1 MHTIATDVTKNITRD
16 AAENI
21 MKKSLPFFSASGFI
35 ALGFCGL
42 LAACSPT
49 PQHNA
54 AESDS
59 LYDKDW
65 QFFRSNNALDLATA
79 QQQKEWE
86 PVQIPHTPKIEPL
99 VVTEQFQGDSWYKK
113 TINTEASWKDKQ
125 VALKFDAAMNV
136 AEVWLNGDKLITHV
150 GGYLP
155 FTVNLTEKLTWDA
168 PNELLVRLDNRDNP
182 VTGPKPLKDL
192 DFNTYG
198 GIYRHVHLQINNDL
212 HITDAVASGKTAS
225 GGIFVSYPQ
234 VTRDQATIKIN
245 THVFNA
251 HIDPKKFRVVQKLL
265 DGDKVVVDQTGDLQ
279 TVNGKSDAENTI
291 ELLLN
296 KPRLWSPKAPNLY
309 NLVTRIYEGDSLVD
323 EQTTRIGV
331 REFKWV
337 DNQLLINGEKTFL
350 RGVNRHQEYP
360 YVGYATSAAADYRDA
375 VKIKSAGF
383 DYVRLSHYPHS
394 PAFMAAADELGLVLL
409 DSILGWQYFSEDPA
423 FQAQIQ
429 QTCRDLIRRDRNHPS
444 VMAWECSLNESWMT
458 EPFIDSLTK
467 IIGEEYPG
475 AMSAGWQE
483 YGYDIY
489 LQARQHRLEHYEE
502 PGKPYIVSEYGD
514 WEYYAMNAGL
524 NQTEWANLLQADR
537 SSRQLLSDG
546 ETRLLQ
552 QAANIQEAHN
562 DNFNTPAFADGYWVM
577 FDYNRGYAPD
587 LESSGIMSIDRL
599 PKYSYYFYQSQRD
612 ANEVSDKFASGPMVF
627 IASEW
632 DEKSAT
638 NVRVFSNADEVE
650 LLLNGKSIA
659 KQTAD
664 KNSNSNNLQHPP
676 FTFALEKFEA
686 GELKA
691 VAYINGKIVAEHKVV
706 TPGTTASL
714 RLTLDSSGK
723 APQTGVKDVVFVYA
737 QLVDA
742 QGNPVTANNIPVTF
756 SVAGDAKLVSPATI
770 NTTAGY
776 ASALVE
782 IGDSLAGIKLTANAE
797 NLPEAHLV
805 FAQ

>member
-1 MHTIATDVTKNITRD
+1 MMN
-16 AAENI
+16 
-21 MKKSLPFFSASGFI
+21 KKIQLCTVI
-35 ALGFCGL
+35 LCGL
-42 LAACSPT
+42 MAACSPN
-49 PQHNA
+49 PQQKA
-54 AESDS
+54 PVGDA
-59 LYDKDW
+59 LYDQGW
-65 QFFRSNNALDLATA
+65 QFFRSTDALDLASA

-86 PVQIPHTPKIEPL
+86 TVQIPHTPKIEPL
-99 VVTEQFQGDSWYKK
+99 VVNDQFQGDAWYKK
-113 TINTEASWKDKQ
+113 TITTDSSWQGKQ
-125 VALKFDAAMNV
+125 IGLKFEAAMNV
-136 AEVWLNGDKLITHV
+136 AEVWLNGEKLITHV

-155 FTVNLTEKLTWDA
+155 FTVNLTEKLKWDA
-168 PNELLVRLDNRDNP
+168 PNELMVRLDNRDNP

-212 HITDAVASGKTAS
+212 HITDAVAAGKAAS
-225 GGIFVSYPQ
+225 GGIFVTYPQ
-234 VTRDQATIKIN
+234 VTKDQATVKIN

-251 HIDPKKFRVVQKLL
+251 NIDPKKFRVVQKLM
-265 DGDKVVVDQTGDLQ
+265 DGDKVVADQTSDMQ
-279 TVNGKSDAENTI
+279 SIAGKSDAENTI
-291 ELLLN
+291 ELN
-296 KPRLWSPKAPNLY
+296 ITQPRLWSPKTPNLY
-309 NLVTRIYEGDSLVD
+309 QLVTRIYEGESLVD
-323 EQTTRIGV
+323 EQTTRIGI

-337 DNQLLINGEKTFL
+337 NNQLFINGEQTFL

-360 YVGYATSAAADYRDA
+360 YVGYATSDAADYRDA

-394 PAFMAAADELGLVLL
+394 PAFMAAADELGIVLL

-467 IIGEEYPG
+467 IIDEEYPG

-489 LQARQHRLEHYEE
+489 LQARQHRLEHYAE
-502 PGKPYIVSEYGD
+502 PTKPYIVSEYGD

-552 QAANIQEAHN
+552 QAENIQEAHN
-562 DNFNTPAFADGYWVM
+562 DNHNTPAFADGYWVM

-587 LESSGIMSIDRL
+587 LESSGIMSIERL

-612 ANEVSDKFASGPMVF
+612 ASETSDKFASGPMVF

-632 DEKSAT
+632 NEKSSLH
-638 NVRVFSNADEVE
+638 VRTFSNADEVE
-650 LLLNGKSIA
+650 LILNGKIIA
-659 KQTAD
+659 KQTPD
-664 KNSNSNNLQHPP
+664 KNDNSKHLKHPP
-676 FTFALEKFEA
+676 FTFAVEKFEA

-691 VAYINGKIVAEHKVV
+691 VAYINGKAVAEHKVV
-706 TPGTTASL
+706 TAGDAANVRLSL
-714 RLTLDSSGK
+714 DTSGK
-723 APQTGVKDVVFVYA
+723 APQAGVKDTLFVHA
-737 QLVDA
+737 QLVDSN
-742 QGNPVTANNIPVTF
+742 GNAVHTNNIPVAFTI
-756 SVAGDAKLVSPATI
+756 SGAAKLISPVEI
-770 NTTAGY
+770 NTNSGI

-782 IGDSLAGIKLTANAE
+782 IGDSLDNITISATSGKLPAASLQIK
-797 NLPEAHLV
+797 
-805 FAQ
+805 

>member
-1 MHTIATDVTKNITRD
+1 MMNKKNHPCTKIYLCTL
-16 AAENI
+16 ALC
-21 MKKSLPFFSASGFI
+21 SLI
-35 ALGFCGL
+35 
-42 LAACSPT
+42 AACSPS
-49 PQHNA
+49 
-54 AESDS
+54 SDS
-59 LYDKDW
+59 AKTSPIADSHYDKDW
-65 QFFRSNNALDLATA
+65 QFFRSTNALDLATA

-86 PVQIPHTPKIEPL
+86 SVQIPHTPKIEPL
-99 VVTEQFQGDSWYKK
+99 VVNEQFQGDAWYKK
-113 TINTEASWKDKQ
+113 TIATEESWKGKQ
-125 VALKFDAAMNV
+125 ISLKFEAAMNV
-136 AEVWLNGDKLITHV
+136 AEVWLNGEKLITHV

-168 PNELLVRLDNRDNP
+168 PNELMVRLDNRDNP
-182 VTGPKPLKDL
+182 ITGPKPLKDL

-212 HITDAVASGKTAS
+212 HITDAVAASKTAS

-234 VTRDQATIKIN
+234 VTTEQATIRIK
-245 THVFNA
+245 THVANA

-265 DGDKVVVDQTGDLQ
+265 AGDKVVVDQTGELQ
-279 TVNGKSDAENTI
+279 TVNGKTDAENTI
-291 ELLLN
+291 DLALA
-296 KPRLWSPKAPNLY
+296 KPKLWSPKTPNLY
-309 NLVTRIYEGDSLVD
+309 NLVTRVYEGDSLVD
-323 EQTTRIGV
+323 EQTTRIGI

-337 DNQLLINGEKTFL
+337 KNQLLINGEPTFL

-360 YVGYATSAAADYRDA
+360 YVGYATSDAADYRDA

-444 VMAWECSLNESWMT
+444 VLAWECSLNESWMT

-467 IIGEEYPG
+467 IIDEEYPG

-489 LQARQHRLEHYEE
+489 LQARQHRLEHYKE
-502 PGKPYIVSEYGD
+502 PTKPYIVSEYGD

-552 QAANIQEAHN
+552 QAANVQEAHN

-587 LESSGIMSIDRL
+587 LESSGIMSIGRL

-612 ANEVSDKFASGPMVF
+612 ASEESDKFSSGPMVF

-632 DEKSAT
+632 NEKSDT
-638 NVRVFSNADEVE
+638 NVRIFSNADSVE
-650 LLLNGKSIA
+650 LILNGKIIA
-659 KQTAD
+659 KQTPD
-664 KNSNSNNLQHPP
+664 QNENTKNLKHPP
-676 FTFALEKFEA
+676 FTFKVEKFA
-686 GELKA
+686 TGELKA
-691 VAYINGKIVAEHKVV
+691 TGYIDGKAVAEHKVV
-706 TPGTTASL
+706 TASAATNI
-714 RLTLDSSGK
+714 RLTVDTSGK
-723 APQTGVKDVVFVYA
+723 APQAGVKDTVFVYA
-737 QLVDA
+737 QLVDSK
-742 QGNPVTANNIPVTF
+742 GNAVHSNNIPVTF
-756 SVAGDAKLVSPATI
+756 TINGTAKLVSPAEISTSDGI
-770 NTTAGY
+770 ATA
-776 ASALVE
+776 LIE
-782 IGDSLAGIKLTANAE
+782 IGNSLDGISLRANSGELTPANI
-797 NLPEAHLV
+797 NI
-805 FAQ
+805 Q

>member
-1 MHTIATDVTKNITRD
+1 MMNNKNYHRTKIYVFTL
-16 AAENI
+16 ALC
-21 MKKSLPFFSASGFI
+21 SLI
-35 ALGFCGL
+35 
-42 LAACSPT
+42 AACSPSPDST
-49 PQHNA
+49 KTNA
-54 AESDS
+54 IADGH
-59 LYDKDW
+59 YDKDW
-65 QFFRSNNALDLATA
+65 QFFSSTNVLDLATA

-99 VVTEQFQGDSWYKK
+99 VVNEQFQGDAWYKK
-113 TINTEASWKDKQ
+113 TISTEESWKGKQ
-125 VALKFDAAMNV
+125 ISLKFEAAMNV
-136 AEVWLNGDKLITHV
+136 ADIWLNGEKLVTHV

-155 FTVNLTEKLTWDA
+155 FTVNLTEKLKWDA
-168 PNELLVRLDNRDNP
+168 PNELMVRLDNRDNP
-182 VTGPKPLKDL
+182 ITGPKPLKDL

-212 HITDAVASGKTAS
+212 HITDAVAAGKTAS

-234 VTRDQATIKIN
+234 VTKKQATIQVK
-245 THVFNA
+245 THLVNSHSDA
-251 HIDPKKFRVVQKLL
+251 KKFRVEQTLL
-265 DGDKVVVDQTGDLQ
+265 DGDTVVINQTSEQQ
-279 TVNGKSDAENTI
+279 TISGNNDIENTTQLYV
-291 ELLLN
+291 ET
-296 KPRLWSPKAPNLY
+296 PQLWSPKTPNLY
-309 NLVTRIYEGDSLVD
+309 NLVTRIYEGNTVVD
-323 EQTTRIGV
+323 EQTTRIGI

-337 DNQLLINGEKTFL
+337 KNQLLINGEATFL

-360 YVGYATSAAADYRDA
+360 YVGYATSDAADYRDA

-467 IIGEEYPG
+467 IIDEEYPG

-489 LQARQHRLEHYEE
+489 LQARQHRLEHYKE
-502 PGKPYIVSEYGD
+502 PTKPYIVSEYGD

-537 SSRQLLSDG
+537 SSRQLLSNG

-577 FDYNRGYAPD
+577 FDYNRGYSPD
-587 LESSGIMSIDRL
+587 LESSGIMSIERL

-612 ANEVSDKFASGPMVF
+612 ASEVSDKFSSGPMIF

-632 DEKSAT
+632 NEKSDT
-638 NVRVFSNADEVE
+638 NVRIFSNADSVE
-650 LLLNGKSIA
+650 LILNGKIIA
-659 KQTAD
+659 KQTPD
-664 KNSNSNNLQHPP
+664 QNENTKNLKHPP
-676 FTFALEKFEA
+676 FTFKVEKFAA

-691 VAYINGKIVAEHKVV
+691 TGYIDGKAVAEHKVV
-706 TPGTTASL
+706 TAGAATNI
-714 RLTLDSSGK
+714 RLTVDTSGK
-723 APQTGVKDVVFVYA
+723 APQAGVKDTVFAYA
-737 QLVDA
+737 QLVDSK
-742 QGNPVTANNIPVTF
+742 GNAVHSNNVPVTF
-756 SVAGDAKLVSPATI
+756 NISGTAKLISPAEISTSGGI
-770 NTTAGY
+770 ATA
-776 ASALVE
+776 LIE
-782 IGDSLAGIKLTANAE
+782 IGDSLEGISLRANSGELTPANI
-797 NLPEAHLV
+797 NI
-805 FAQ
+805 Q

>member
-1 MHTIATDVTKNITRD
+1 MINTKFFNRGKFYMYSLALCSLIT
-16 AAENI
+16 
-21 MKKSLPFFSASGFI
+21 G
-35 ALGFCGL
+35 
-42 LAACSPT
+42 CSPSAQNT
-49 PQHNA
+49 APIA
-54 AESDS
+54 DM

-65 QFFRSNNALDLATA
+65 QFFRSDSALDLAAA
-79 QQQKEWE
+79 QQYKNWE
-86 PVQIPHTPKIEPL
+86 TVQIPHTPKIEPL
-99 VVTEQFQGDSWYKK
+99 VVNEQFQGDAWYKK
-113 TINTEASWKDKQ
+113 IITMQESWQEKQ
-125 VALKFDAAMNV
+125 ISLKFEAAMNV
-136 AEVWLNGDKLITHV
+136 AEVWLNSEKLATHV

-155 FTVNLTEKLTWDA
+155 FTVNLTKRLKWDA
-168 PNELLVRLDNRDNP
+168 PNELMVRLDNRDNP

-198 GIYRHVHLQINNDL
+198 GIYRHVYLQINNDL
-212 HITDAVASGKTAS
+212 HITDAVAAGKTAS

-234 VTRDQATIKIN
+234 VTEKQATIRIK
-245 THVFNA
+245 THVANT
-251 HIDPKKFRVVQKLL
+251 HIDPKQFRVEQTLL
-265 DGDKVVVDQTGDLQ
+265 AGDKVIVNQTGELQ
-279 TVNGKSDAENTI
+279 TVNGNTDAENTI
-291 ELLLN
+291 DLVLAN
-296 KPRLWSPKAPNLY
+296 PQLWSPKKPNLY
-309 NLVTRIYEGDSLVD
+309 NLVTRVYEGDSLVD
-323 EQTTRIGV
+323 EQTTRIGI

-337 DNQLLINGEKTFL
+337 KNQLLINGQPIFL

-360 YVGYATSAAADYRDA
+360 YVGYATSDAADYRDA

-458 EPFIDSLTK
+458 ESFIDSLTQ
-467 IIGEEYPG
+467 IIDEEYPG

-489 LQARQHRLEHYEE
+489 LQARQHRLEHYKK
-502 PGKPYIVSEYGD
+502 PTKPYIVSEYGD

-524 NQTEWANLLQADR
+524 NQTAWANLLQADR

-587 LESSGIMSIDRL
+587 LEASGIMSIDRL

-612 ANEVSDKFASGPMVF
+612 ANEVSEKFSSGPMVF

-632 DEKSAT
+632 NEKSDT

-650 LLLNGKSIA
+650 LLLNGKIIA
-659 KQTAD
+659 KQTPD
-664 KNSNSNNLQHPP
+664 QNGNSNNLPHPP

-691 VAYINGKIVAEHKVV
+691 IAYINGKAVAEHRQV
-706 TPGTTASL
+706 TAGAAKSL
-714 RLTLDSSGK
+714 RLTLDTSGK
-723 APQTGVKDVVFVYA
+723 AAQAGVKDAIFVYA
-737 QLVDA
+737 QLVDSD
-742 QGNPVTANNIPVTF
+742 GNPTYSNNVPVSF
-756 SVAGDAKLVSPATI
+756 SVKGSAKLISPVEV
-770 NTTAGY
+770 NTSGGI
-776 ASALVE
+776 ASALIE
-782 IGDSLAGIKLTANAE
+782 IGDSIEGVSLSANSGELAPANI
-797 NLPEAHLV
+797 N
-805 FAQ
+805 FQ

>member
-1 MHTIATDVTKNITRD
+1 MIN
-16 AAENI
+16 
-21 MKKSLPFFSASGFI
+21 KKIHIYTL
-35 ALGFCGL
+35 ALCGL
-42 LAACSPT
+42 IASCSPA
-49 PQHNA
+49 PQHK
-54 AESDS
+54 SPVGDT

-99 VVTEQFQGDSWYKK
+99 VVNEQFQGDAWYKK
-113 TINTEASWKDKQ
+113 TIATEESWKGKQ
-125 VALKFDAAMNV
+125 ISLKFEAAMNV
-136 AEVWLNGDKLITHV
+136 AEVWLNGEKLITHV

-155 FTVNLTEKLTWDA
+155 FTVNLTEKLKWDT
-168 PNELLVRLDNRDNP
+168 PNELMVRLDNRDNP
-182 VTGPKPLKDL
+182 ITGPKPLKDL

-198 GIYRHVHLQINNDL
+198 GIYRHVYLQVNNDL
-212 HITDAVASGKTAS
+212 HITDAVAAGKTAS

-234 VTRDQATIKIN
+234 VTAEQATIRIK
-245 THVFNA
+245 THLANA

-265 DGDKVVVDQTGDLQ
+265 AGDKVVVDQTGELQ
-279 TVNGKSDAENTI
+279 TVNGKTDAENTI
-291 ELLLN
+291 DLVLAN
-296 KPRLWSPKAPNLY
+296 PQLWSPKTPNLY
-309 NLVTRIYEGDSLVD
+309 HLVTRVYEGDSLVD
-323 EQTTRIGV
+323 EQTTRIGI

-337 DNQLLINGEKTFL
+337 KNHLLINGEATFL

-360 YVGYATSAAADYRDA
+360 YVGYATSDAADYRDA

-467 IIGEEYPG
+467 IIDEEYPG

-489 LQARQHRLEHYEE
+489 LQARQHRLEHYKE
-502 PGKPYIVSEYGD
+502 PSKPYIVSEYGD

-552 QAANIQEAHN
+552 QASNIQEAHN

-612 ANEVSDKFASGPMVF
+612 ASEVSDKFTSGPMVF

-632 DEKSAT
+632 NEKSDA

-650 LLLNGKSIA
+650 LLLNGKIIA
-659 KQTAD
+659 KQTPD
-664 KNSNSNNLQHPP
+664 KNDNSKNLKNPP
-676 FTFALEKFEA
+676 FNFALEKYEA

-691 VAYINGKIVAEHKVV
+691 IGYINGKAVAEHKVV
-706 TPGTTASL
+706 TAGTATNI
-714 RLTLDSSGK
+714 RLTVDTSGK
-723 APQTGVKDVVFVYA
+723 APQAGVKDIVFVYA
-737 QLVDA
+737 QLVDSK
-742 QGNPVTANNIPVTF
+742 GNLVRTNNIPVTF
-756 SVAGDAKLVSPATI
+756 GISGNAKLISPVEVSTSSGI
-770 NTTAGY
+770 

-782 IGDSLAGIKLTANAE
+782 LGDSLDNINISATSDNLAGTNLKL
-797 NLPEAHLV
+797 
-805 FAQ
+805 